1 MKQELKNAYEKVS
14 TGTELR
20 AGLIEMKN
28 LLKEE
33 KNRRELAYQLGG
45 DFKIL
50 TRCLSD
56 EDPKVR
62 KNAAL
67 VLGAMESDDL
77 VPVLLNAYKK
87 EDTLFV
93 KSAYLKALFDLDYE
107 EELPYLKERL
117 QELDETTVTEE
128 NQKHLRE
135 EAGILQQL
143 ISQKEKHK
151 KHTFDG
157 FDRQVE
163 VILLTNREQRE
174 ATRNQLKEEKVT
186 MLAGGMR
193 FFTYDLESVL
203 PIRTWRELLF
213 PVKGLKSVSGTPE
226 AVVSQLAAPV
236 LEQLK
241 NLHSGGGAF
250 YFRTELKSPLAP
262 EKKTAW
268 VKMFSAALEKA
279 SRREL
284 VNSTSDYEVE
294 LRLIEGKNGSFV
306 PLMKLFT
313 LKDTRFSYRKE
324 SYAAAMA
331 PVQAAL
337 LMELSKPWLVDGAQ
351 VLDPFCGVGTLLV
364 ERVKAGNAD
373 PLYGLD
379 ISEEAVLKARVN
391 AETAG
396 ITIHYINRDVRDFRH
411 EYLFD
416 EIVSDLP
423 LTGRSR
429 NLLELTELYS
439 AFFKRV
445 PELLKKGGRLFL
457 YTSEENTFRSALKE
471 NRELKLLKNFLIQEK
486 TGSRL
491 YILEYEG

>member
-1 MKQELKNAYEKVS
+1 MKQELKNAYEKIS

-20 AGLIEMKN
+20 AGLIEIKN

-45 DFKIL
+45 DFKVL

-56 EDPKVR
+56 GDPKVR

-77 VPVLLNAYKK
+77 VRVLLNAYKK

-93 KSAYLKALFDLDYE
+93 KSAYLKALLNLNYE

-117 QELDETTVTEE
+117 QELDQEPVTEA
-128 NQKHLRE
+128 NQKHIRE
-135 EAGILQQL
+135 EAGMLQQL
-143 ISQKEKHK
+143 ISQKEKRK

-193 FFTYDLESVL
+193 FFTCDLEAIL

-213 PVKGLKSVSGTPE
+213 PVKGLKTVSGTPE
-226 AVVSQLAAPV
+226 NVASQLASPV

-241 NLHSGGGAF
+241 SLHTGGGAF
-250 YFRTELKSPLAP
+250 YFRTELKSPTAP
-262 EKKTAW
+262 EKKASW
-268 VKMFSAALEKA
+268 VKVFSAALEKA
-279 SRREL
+279 SGREL

-294 LRLIEGKNGSFV
+294 LRLIEGKNGGFV
-306 PLMKLFT
+306 PLLKLFT
-313 LKDTRFSYRKE
+313 LKDGRFSYRKE

-337 LMELSKPWLVDGAQ
+337 LMELARPWFVEGAQ

-364 ERVKAGNAD
+364 ERVKAGSAD

-379 ISEEAVLKARVN
+379 INEEAVLKARVN
-391 AETAG
+391 AEAAG

-416 EIVSDLP
+416 EIISDLP

-429 NLLELTELYS
+429 NLLELKELYQ
-439 AFFKRV
+439 AFFARV

-457 YTSEENTFRSALKE
+457 YTSEENAFHSAFRES
-471 NRELKLLKNFLIQEK
+471 NGLKLLKSFLIQEK

>member
-77 VPVLLNAYKK
+77 VPMLLNAYKK

-117 QELDETTVTEE
+117 QELDETPVTEE

-186 MLAGGMR
+186 ML
-193 FFTYDLESVL
+193 
-203 PIRTWRELLF
+203 LF

-226 AVVSQLAAPV
+226 AVASQLAAPV

-241 NLHSGGGAF
+241 SLHSGGGAF

-279 SRREL
+279 SGREL

-391 AETAG
+391 AEAAG

-457 YTSEENTFRSALKE
+457 YTSEENAFRSALKE

>member
-1 MKQELKNAYEKVS
+1 
-14 TGTELR
+14 
-20 AGLIEMKN
+20 
-28 LLKEE
+28 
-33 KNRRELAYQLGG
+33 
-45 DFKIL
+45 
-50 TRCLSD
+50 
-56 EDPKVR
+56 
-62 KNAAL
+62 
-67 VLGAMESDDL
+67 
-77 VPVLLNAYKK
+77 
-87 EDTLFV
+87 
-93 KSAYLKALFDLDYE
+93 
-107 EELPYLKERL
+107 
-117 QELDETTVTEE
+117 
-128 NQKHLRE
+128 
-135 EAGILQQL
+135 
-143 ISQKEKHK
+143 
-151 KHTFDG
+151 
-157 FDRQVE
+157 
-163 VILLTNREQRE
+163 
-174 ATRNQLKEEKVT
+174 
-186 MLAGGMR
+186 
-193 FFTYDLESVL
+193 
-203 PIRTWRELLF
+203 
-213 PVKGLKSVSGTPE
+213 
-226 AVVSQLAAPV
+226 
-236 LEQLK
+236 
-241 NLHSGGGAF
+241 
-250 YFRTELKSPLAP
+250 
-262 EKKTAW
+262 
-268 VKMFSAALEKA
+268 MFSAALEKA
-279 SRREL
+279 SGREL

-457 YTSEENTFRSALKE
+457 YTSEENAFRSALKE